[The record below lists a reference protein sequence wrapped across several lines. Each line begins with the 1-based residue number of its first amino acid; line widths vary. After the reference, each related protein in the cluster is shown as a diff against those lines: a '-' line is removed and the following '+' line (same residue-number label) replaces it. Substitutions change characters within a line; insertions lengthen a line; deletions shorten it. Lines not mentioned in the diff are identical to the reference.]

1 MNLFK
6 HRQFKKYIIIWA
18 VRWYLKYGVSYRDL
32 EQMLE
37 ERGVKVD
44 HSTINR
50 WVIFY
55 ASKLAHKLKKYW
67 KPKSNK
73 TWYVDETYIKVK
85 GKWTYLYRAV
95 NKQGET
101 IDFYLSPSRDGE
113 SAEHFLRK
121 SLDRLKECQKPQTIN
136 TDKNPSYNMAINN
149 LKEKG
154 EIPDTVQHRKV
165 KYLNNRIE
173 SDHGK
178 LKRLTKPTLGFKSL
192 RTGRATIAGFEVMR
206 MFKKGQVRGV
216 GNVREEIDLVTKS
229 LSVF

>member
-6 HRQFKKYIIIWA
+6 HRHFTNDIIIWA
-18 VRWYLKYGVSYRDL
+18 VRWYCKYGISYREL
-32 EQMLE
+32 EEMLE
-37 ERGVKVD
+37 ERGVEID

-55 ASKLAHKLKKYW
+55 APKLAQRLKKYW

-85 GKWTYLYRAV
+85 GKFAYLYRAV

-101 IDFYLSPSRDGE
+101 IDFFLSPSRDSA
-113 SAEHFLRK
+113 SAEHFLSK
-121 SLDRLKECQKPQTIN
+121 SLENLKEWQKPKTIN
-136 TDKNPSYNMAINN
+136 TDKNSTYNGAIKR

-154 EIPDTVQHRKV
+154 EMPEAVQHRKV

-192 RTGRATIAGFEVMR
+192 VTGRATIAGFEVMR
-206 MFKKGQVRGV
+206 MFKKGQFKGV
-216 GNVREEIDLVTKS
+216 QTVREEVDIVTRS
-229 LSVF
+229 LSVC